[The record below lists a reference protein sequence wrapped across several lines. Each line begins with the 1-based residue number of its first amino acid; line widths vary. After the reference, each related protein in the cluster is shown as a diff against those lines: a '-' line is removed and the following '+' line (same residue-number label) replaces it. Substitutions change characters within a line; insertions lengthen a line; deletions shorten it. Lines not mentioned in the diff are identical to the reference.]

1 MGSWGGYE
9 IFEEGQKSRSEF
21 AREEQGRGKEKAEER
36 VLGSGSYGPV
46 VLWSCGPMVLWSY
59 GPMVLW
65 SYGPMVLWSYGP
77 MVLWSY
83 GPMVKAKSGTGESK
97 ALEKA
102 GTSFLG
108 ARLRGKQKRK
118 KWSWVLGPWSWEKKK
133 QVKKETS
140 FLEARLRGKAKAE
153 KKERKKWS
161 CGKAKSGTGESK
173 ALGPRK
179 SKSGKQERDC

>member
-1 MGSWGGYE
+1 MLE

-21 AREEQGRGKEKAEER
+21 AREEQGRGKEKAEE
-36 VLGSGSYGPV
+36 
-46 VLWSCGPMVLWSY
+46 
-59 GPMVLW
+59 MVLW

-118 KWSWVLGPWSWEKKK
+118 
-133 QVKKETS
+133 
-140 FLEARLRGKAKAE
+140 
-153 KKERKKWS
+153 
-161 CGKAKSGTGESK
+161 
-173 ALGPRK
+173 
-179 SKSGKQERDC
+179 SKSGKAEPLFLLFLEPST

>member
-1 MGSWGGYE
+1 ME
-9 IFEEGQKSRSEF
+9 IFEEGQKSRSEI
-21 AREEQGRGKEKAEER
+21 AREEQGRGKARAEEM
-36 VLGSGSYGPV
+36 VLWSCGPMVLWSCGPV
-46 VLWSCGPMVLWSY
+46 VLWSYGPMVLWSY

-118 KWSWVLGPWSWEKKK
+118 KWS
-133 QVKKETS
+133 
-140 FLEARLRGKAKAE
+140 
-153 KKERKKWS
+153 
-161 CGKAKSGTGESK
+161 
-173 ALGPRK
+173 
-179 SKSGKQERDC
+179 